1 MKYAILA
8 GDTVVNVA
16 IADGPLSDNWILID
30 DLYPMP
36 GIGWKYINGA
46 FSEAV

>member
-16 IADGPLSDNWILID
+16 ISTIPMGDNWILID
-30 DLYPMP
+30 GLDPMP
-36 GIGWKYINGA
+36 GIGWKYIDGV
-46 FSEAV
+46 FTEAA